1 MARPSQYP
9 LELRRRA
16 VRMVAE
22 VRPEYDTEWSAM
34 KAVAQKLGIGT
45 TETLRD
51 WVRQDQIDAGARP
64 GTTTEESAEL
74 KRLKEEN
81 AELKRAND
89 ILKAAAFFLRGRARP
104 AAHTL
109 VAFIDE
115 HKDRFGG
122 VEPICRVLTDHDCK
136 IAPSTYYAH
145 HKRQAAPA
153 ARTLRDAELKTLI
166 TQAYETNYRVYG
178 ARKIWRHLNRQEV
191 TVARCTVERLMRD
204 LGITGAVRGKKV
216 ITTIPDASA
225 QRAPDL
231 VDRDFVAPAPN
242 RCWVA
247 DFTHVT
253 TFAGVVY
260 VAFVVDTFSRRIVGW
275 SAATSK
281 ETRLVLDA
289 LEMALWQRDRD
300 QHPHQKGKLIHH
312 SDAGSQYT
320 SFALAEHL
328 DRAGIA
334 ASIGTV
340 GDAYD
345 NSLMESTIGLFK
357 TELIK
362 PRRPWK
368 TLSEVELAT
377 AEWVDW
383 YCHRRLHGEIGHTPP
398 AEYEANYYSKTTK
411 PQVTVKI

>member
-1 MARPSQYP
+1 M
-9 LELRRRA
+9 
-16 VRMVAE
+16 
-22 VRPEYDTEWSAM
+22 
-34 KAVAQKLGIGT
+34 
-45 TETLRD
+45 
-51 WVRQDQIDAGARP
+51 
-64 GTTTEESAEL
+64 
-74 KRLKEEN
+74 
-81 AELKRAND
+81 
-89 ILKAAAFFLRGRARP
+89 
-104 AAHTL
+104 
-109 VAFIDE
+109 
-115 HKDRFGG
+115 
-122 VEPICRVLTDHDCK
+122 
-136 IAPSTYYAH
+136 
-145 HKRQAAPA
+145 
-153 ARTLRDAELKTLI
+153 
-166 TQAYETNYRVYG
+166 
-178 ARKIWRHLNRQEV
+178 
-191 TVARCTVERLMRD
+191 ARCTVERLMRD

-231 VDRDFVAPAPN
+231 VDRDFVAAAPN

-247 DFTHVT
+247 DFTHVA

-300 QHPHQKGKLIHH
+300 QSPYQKGELIHH

-334 ASIGTV
+334 ASVGSV

-345 NSLMESTIGLFK
+345 NALMESTIGLFK

-383 YCHRRLHGEIGHTPP
+383 YCHRRLHGEIGHIPP
-398 AEYEANYYSKTTK
+398 AEYETHYYRATTK
-411 PQVTVKI
+411 PEVTVTI

>member
-1 MARPSQYP
+1 M
-9 LELRRRA
+9 
-16 VRMVAE
+16 
-22 VRPEYDTEWSAM
+22 
-34 KAVAQKLGIGT
+34 
-45 TETLRD
+45 
-51 WVRQDQIDAGARP
+51 
-64 GTTTEESAEL
+64 
-74 KRLKEEN
+74 
-81 AELKRAND
+81 
-89 ILKAAAFFLRGRARP
+89 FLRGRARP
-104 AAHTL
+104 ATHTL

-312 SDAGSQYT
+312 SDAGSQGGFNW
-320 SFALAEHL
+320 SSQHPDLGGVRRGHGGLEFEVQ
-328 DRAGIA
+328 RCSGGS
-334 ASIGTV
+334 ASAV
-340 GDAYD
+340 A
-345 NSLMESTIGLFK
+345 
-357 TELIK
+357 
-362 PRRPWK
+362 R
-368 TLSEVELAT
+368 
-377 AEWVDW
+377 
-383 YCHRRLHGEIGHTPP
+383 
-398 AEYEANYYSKTTK
+398 
-411 PQVTVKI
+411 